1 MKYLVD
7 TDWVID
13 HFRGV
18 ELITRKKK
26 FIVKKVADGNAPIP
40 VLYPITTPFFY
51 LLLLIS

>member
-18 ELITRKKK
+18 ELITRKIEDLRRWREDDKK
-26 FIVKKVADGNAPIP
+26 RERS
-40 VLYPITTPFFY
+40 L
-51 LLLLIS
+51 

>member
-18 ELITRKKK
+18 ELITRK
-26 FIVKKVADGNAPIP
+26 IED
-40 VLYPITTPFFY
+40 LRR
-51 LLLLIS
+51 